1 VLILAPIGRDGDIA
15 AGILRESGLQAE
27 AHANIPGL
35 CAQIGKGAGVAVIA
49 DEALKTADLR
59 PLTSFLAEQPA
70 WSDFPIVVMTK
81 SGGGP
86 ERNPAAARL
95 AALLGNVTFLERPFH
110 PTTMVSVVHSAIR
123 GRKRQYEARAS
134 LVELTESSDRLRLA
148 LTAGH
153 LGSWLYDIGQN
164 LLQASHTCKTHFGQA
179 PDEPFGYD
187 DLRGSIHPEDRGEM
201 ESAVKRSIETGS
213 GHRIEVRSVWP
224 AGGIHWIEM
233 QGRARQ
239 DADGAVVQLVGVS
252 ADITERK
259 TADIER
265 ERLLHDLAR
274 ERSALA
280 RLTETLE
287 QRVADELIER
297 RKVEDALRQGQKMEA
312 IGQLT
317 GGVAHD
323 FNNLLMA
330 VMGNLDLLQKRI
342 GDDPRSQR
350 LIEGA
355 LQGAKRGAS
364 LTQRMLAFAR
374 QQDLRTGSVDLK
386 ALIHGMQDLL
396 TRTLGPQFILALTLS
411 EGLPSAEVDSN
422 QIELAV
428 LNLVINAR
436 DAMPA
441 GGTITVSCEYPDE
454 VPASLPEGNY
464 VRIQVTDAGI
474 GMSSAVMA
482 RAVEP
487 FFSTKAVG
495 KGTGLGLSMVH
506 GLAVQLGGLFELS
519 SVEGRGTTAT
529 IWLPVARAPAPAL
542 EESTPHPVNPSR
554 LATIL
559 MVDDDPLIAMA
570 TAEMLK
576 DLGHTVLEANSGRQ
590 ALDILD
596 SEQHIDLMMTDHA
609 MPGMTGVEL
618 ADAARQKMPALPI
631 LLATGYADL
640 PSGRKSELPRLAKPY
655 VQDTL
660 KVAID
665 QLLSKKG

>member
-1 VLILAPIGRDGDIA
+1 
-15 AGILRESGLQAE
+15 
-27 AHANIPGL
+27 
-35 CAQIGKGAGVAVIA
+35 
-49 DEALKTADLR
+49 
-59 PLTSFLAEQPA
+59 
-70 WSDFPIVVMTK
+70 
-81 SGGGP
+81 
-86 ERNPAAARL
+86 
-95 AALLGNVTFLERPFH
+95 
-110 PTTMVSVVHSAIR
+110 
-123 GRKRQYEARAS
+123 
-134 LVELTESSDRLRLA
+134 
-148 LTAGH
+148 
-153 LGSWLYDIGQN
+153 
-164 LLQASHTCKTHFGQA
+164 
-179 PDEPFGYD
+179 
-187 DLRGSIHPEDRGEM
+187 
-201 ESAVKRSIETGS
+201 
-213 GHRIEVRSVWP
+213 
-224 AGGIHWIEM
+224 
-233 QGRARQ
+233 
-239 DADGAVVQLVGVS
+239 
-252 ADITERK
+252 
-259 TADIER
+259 
-265 ERLLHDLAR
+265 LLHDLAR

-330 VMGNLDLLQKRI
+330 VMGNLDLLRKRI
-342 GDDPRSQR
+342 GDDPHSQR

-374 QQDLRTGSVDLK
+374 QQDLKTGSVDLK
-386 ALIHGMQDLL
+386 ALILGMQDLL
-396 TRTLGPQFILALTLS
+396 MRTLGPQFILALTLS
-411 EGLPSAEVDSN
+411 EGLPSAQVDSN

-436 DAMPA
+436 DAMPG
-441 GGTITVSCEYPDE
+441 GGTITISCEYPDE
-454 VPASLPEGNY
+454 VPASLPVGNY
-464 VRIQVTDAGI
+464 MRIQVTDTGI
-474 GMSSAVMA
+474 GMSPAVMA

-529 IWLPVARAPAPAL
+529 IWLPVASAPAPAL
-542 EESTPHPVNPSR
+542 EKSTPHPTNPSR

-590 ALDILD
+590 ALGILD
-596 SEQHIDLMMTDHA
+596 SAQHIDLMMTDHA

-618 ADAARQKMPALPI
+618 ADIARQKNPALPI

-640 PSGRKSELPRLAKPY
+640 PSGRKPELPRLAKPY
-655 VQDTL
+655 MQDTL